1 MLEASST
8 SSNHHPSSLI
18 IVTCCGL
25 TMLSASATLAAHD
38 ELFTDAQTARHSYSL
53 SRSMR
58 TLDADELEHRHS
70 LFGGCGIMTN
80 DLHEDAAIHPSIHP
94 YMTVHRLASI
104 FALAAGP
111 RPKTAY
117 TYVVPPIL
125 LFLRR
130 PLALGNGTGPRLG
143 LSAQPKAH
151 DWSAY
156 SIIELS
162 SQSSVHPSSEHTA
175 SQSNSLIPTGPLADI
190 VLVAFP
196 FRSFGE
202 FVRRQLRTVTS
213 TFSHLPLFGQL
224 SPPSLPIRNPRTELW
239 SGWPRGKEYNGIGH
253 ICLSRSKGEL
263 NERRREDRPAT
274 VGAIQYNRSKGR
286 QRLQG
291 NIKAGIPSKTVDDR
305 IPTMGRLIKNH
316 WARLIML
323 TAAVYQVA
331 AAVEGFFWP
340 KIFWDFLTKSLDG
353 AVKPAPILQTIN
365 LLFGLGV
372 IALEWPLTFLAGT
385 SIHRSLEFRLAI
397 LPLTAL
403 ASVLMY
409 QSTNPAIYYL
419 ISSLVYF
426 WAYSEGEMICAKPW
440 TLPQRAGSGLKV

>member
-1 MLEASST
+1 
-8 SSNHHPSSLI
+8 
-18 IVTCCGL
+18 
-25 TMLSASATLAAHD
+25 
-38 ELFTDAQTARHSYSL
+38 
-53 SRSMR
+53 
-58 TLDADELEHRHS
+58 
-70 LFGGCGIMTN
+70 
-80 DLHEDAAIHPSIHP
+80 
-94 YMTVHRLASI
+94 
-104 FALAAGP
+104 
-111 RPKTAY
+111 
-117 TYVVPPIL
+117 
-125 LFLRR
+125 
-130 PLALGNGTGPRLG
+130 
-143 LSAQPKAH
+143 
-151 DWSAY
+151 
-156 SIIELS
+156 
-162 SQSSVHPSSEHTA
+162 
-175 SQSNSLIPTGPLADI
+175 
-190 VLVAFP
+190 
-196 FRSFGE
+196 
-202 FVRRQLRTVTS
+202 
-213 TFSHLPLFGQL
+213 
-224 SPPSLPIRNPRTELW
+224 
-239 SGWPRGKEYNGIGH
+239 
-253 ICLSRSKGEL
+253 
-263 NERRREDRPAT
+263 
-274 VGAIQYNRSKGR
+274 
-286 QRLQG
+286 
-291 NIKAGIPSKTVDDR
+291 
-305 IPTMGRLIKNH
+305 MGRLIKNH